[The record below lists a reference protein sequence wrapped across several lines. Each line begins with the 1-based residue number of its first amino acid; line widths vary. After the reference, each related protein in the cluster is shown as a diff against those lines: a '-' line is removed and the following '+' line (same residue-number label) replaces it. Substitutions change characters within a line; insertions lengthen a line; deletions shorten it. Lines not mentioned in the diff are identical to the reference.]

1 MAVFSSTDWNRK
13 SGDIFEAAR
22 RGPVTITQRK
32 RPSFVVMS
40 HDHFRRLKGGETRT
54 NYTLESLPD
63 DIFTE
68 AQEALAALEAE
79 GDE

>member
-1 MAVFSSTDWNRK
+1 MATFPSSDWTRK

-32 RPSFVVMS
+32 RPAFVVMTV
-40 HDHFRRLKGGETRT
+40 DEFERLTARDTRRH
-54 NYTLESLPD
+54 YTIDSLPD
-63 DIFTE
+63 ELFAKAE
-68 AQEALAALEAE
+68 AEIERMKRE

>member
-1 MAVFSSTDWNRK
+1 MTTFPSSDWTRK

-32 RPSFVVMS
+32 RPAFVVMTV
-40 HDHFRRLKGGETRT
+40 DEFERLKVRDTRRH
-54 NYTLESLPD
+54 YTIDSLPD
-63 DIFTE
+63 ELFAKAE
-68 AQEALAALEAE
+68 AEIERMKRE

>member
-1 MAVFSSTDWNRK
+1 MPVFSSTDWNRR

-40 HDHFRRLKGGETRT
+40 HDAYLKLKQAEART
-54 NYTLESLPD
+54 HHTLDRLPD
-63 DIFTE
+63 DLFAKAE
-68 AQEALAALEAE
+68 AALEEFEREAAM
-79 GDE
+79 